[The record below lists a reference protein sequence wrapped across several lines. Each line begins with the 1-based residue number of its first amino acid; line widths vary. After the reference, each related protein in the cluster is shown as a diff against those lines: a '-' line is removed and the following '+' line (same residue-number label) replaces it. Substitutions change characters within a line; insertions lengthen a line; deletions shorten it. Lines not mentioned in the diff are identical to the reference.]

1 MPAKFMMTAALA
13 AVLTG
18 CSSLTSTLLA
28 PDVRV
33 DGSALKTGNYA
44 LDPTHASL
52 QFSLNHMDLSDL
64 YGRFDRFEISL
75 NLDENTPEAA
85 ELDVL
90 IDLDS
95 LFVATPD
102 FSETL
107 QGPGWFNVSDH
118 PQARFESETITRTGD
133 TTAEVVGTLT
143 LNGRQAP
150 VTLAVTFNGGAQ
162 NMITGK
168 YTVGFNATG
177 SLNRSDFGLG
187 EFVPLVGDEVTLR
200 FSGEFVKD

>member
-1 MPAKFMMTAALA
+1 MLRKFMMTAALT
-13 AVLTG
+13 AVVTG
-18 CSSLTSTLLA
+18 CSSLTSALLA
-28 PDVRV
+28 PDVSV
-33 DGSALKTGNYA
+33 EATALKSGNYT
-44 LDPTHASL
+44 LDTAHASL

-64 YGRFDRFEISL
+64 YGRFDRFEMSL
-75 NLDENTPEAA
+75 NLDESTPETA

-95 LFVATPD
+95 LFVATPE

-107 QGPGWFNVSDH
+107 KGPGWFNVSDH

-133 TTAEVVGTLT
+133 TTAEVAGTLT

-150 VTLAVTFNGGAQ
+150 VILAVTFNGGAQ

-187 EFVPLVGDEVTLR
+187 EFVPLVSDEVTLR